1 MKIVFFIQSSTVFL
15 ENYTIKDI
23 PGSSGRLDVISR
35 SILAAMLGD
44 NGLDTNVEVWVFL
57 ENYGTF
63 IFNSNDFNDD
73 YFPKNEISLSDYF
86 VKYIRNMREPNP
98 LKMVKGVSM
107 NIFKALQIFIK
118 LNFQI
123 FVLDED
129 GQDFYSFFEN
139 FNHNDNLLF
148 IIGNQIGEMITSE
161 DLTHFNFK
169 RISLGSQSYLA
180 SSVIRLIKLN
190 LRLII

>member
-1 MKIVFFIQSSTVFL
+1 MKIVFFIQSSTVIL
-15 ENYTIKDI
+15 DNYTIKDI

-35 SILAAMLGD
+35 SILAAMLEK
-44 NGLDTNVEVWVFL
+44 NGLDNDIEIWVFL

-63 IFNSNDFNDD
+63 IFNSNDFNND

-86 VKYIRNMREPNP
+86 VKYIKNRKEPNP
-98 LKMVKGVSM
+98 LKMVKCVNM
-107 NIFKALQIFIK
+107 NAFKALQNFK
-118 LNFQI
+118 NLNFQI

-129 GQDFYSFFEN
+129 GQDFYPFFKN
-139 FNHNDNLLF
+139 FNQNNNLLF
-148 IIGNQIGEMITSE
+148 IIGNQNGEMITLE
-161 DLTHFNFK
+161 DLTRFNFK
-169 RISLGSQSYLA
+169 RISLGRQSYLA

>member
-1 MKIVFFIQSSTVFL
+1 MKIVFFIQSSTVIL

-35 SILAAMLGD
+35 SILAAMLGE
-44 NGLDTNVEVWVFL
+44 NGLDINIEVWVFL

-73 YFPKNEISLSDYF
+73 YFPKNEILLSDYF

-98 LKMVKGVSM
+98 LKTVKCVNM
-107 NIFKALQIFIK
+107 NIFKALQNFIN

-123 FVLDED
+123 FILDED
-129 GQDFYSFFEN
+129 GQDFYPFFKN

-148 IIGNQIGEMITSE
+148 IIGNQIGEIITSE

>member
-1 MKIVFFIQSSTVFL
+1 MKIVFFIQSSTVIL

-35 SILAAMLGD
+35 SILAAMLGE
-44 NGLDTNVEVWVFL
+44 NGLDTNIEVWVFL

-73 YFPKNEISLSDYF
+73 YFPKNEILLSDYF

-98 LKMVKGVSM
+98 LKTVKFVNM
-107 NIFKALQIFIK
+107 NIFKALQNFIN

-129 GQDFYSFFEN
+129 GQDFYPFFKN
-139 FNHNDNLLF
+139 FNHNNNLLF

-169 RISLGSQSYLA
+169 RISLGRQSYLA